1 MSTPV
6 IKAKEDFLSV
16 RNIEYFA
23 SGSLSSFHP
32 SIEYSSEEEEEE
44 GKEGEGEGE
53 GEGED
58 EEQQGVCHEDQ
69 TEIAKPKVIDYEL
82 GLKNSENKES
92 ESLEK
97 ALSRIRSLEQALKQA
112 RMQMVKASN
121 EEKAQQKMNLVLKEN
136 KELKADLVVYSNRLV
151 AVEKVLKETK
161 ANLKKVEE
169 QKNFL
174 LCQIKAVCSKI
185 LSARNSEKVI
195 VSSTKLFEDEFYLT
209 VFEKIESLS
218 RVKKINQG
226 EKLFSPS
233 IVLTPAKIP
242 EDSAAKISQSLQT
255 DPDLDVFH
263 QKYWSLRQFGDQFL
277 GSEKVVRSKDK
288 KTYNEKAEVLI
299 HEKFSYRNVFKDLK
313 EIGSYTAKGAKK
325 FEFNKKSVSVKS
337 FMDSKIGSN
346 N

>member
-44 GKEGEGEGE
+44 EGKEKE

-121 EEKAQQKMNLVLKEN
+121 EEKAQQKMNLILKEN

-174 LCQIKAVCSKI
+174 LCQIKAV
-185 LSARNSEKVI
+185 
-195 VSSTKLFEDEFYLT
+195 
-209 VFEKIESLS
+209 
-218 RVKKINQG
+218 
-226 EKLFSPS
+226 
-233 IVLTPAKIP
+233 
-242 EDSAAKISQSLQT
+242 
-255 DPDLDVFH
+255 
-263 QKYWSLRQFGDQFL
+263 
-277 GSEKVVRSKDK
+277 
-288 KTYNEKAEVLI
+288 
-299 HEKFSYRNVFKDLK
+299 
-313 EIGSYTAKGAKK
+313 
-325 FEFNKKSVSVKS
+325 
-337 FMDSKIGSN
+337 
-346 N
+346 